1 MKKGILKKLSLA
13 VIPFC
18 VAWLMRIWFSTCRVK
33 VYNEE
38 QFREAYEAG
47 EVIIASFWHYTI
59 IYTFYFLREYQAT
72 VMVSAS
78 DDGDYIAALA
88 RNFGFGTAR
97 GSSNRK
103 GVAALKKL
111 LRIIRKGENC
121 AMVADGSQG
130 PAKVAQA
137 GAVLL
142 ASRTG
147 VPLVPMTWAAS
158 SCFTIHSWDRTAIP
172 LPFSRID
179 YYFGEFLHVP
189 AGVKG
194 DEVEKYRSRLEEQLN
209 SLYDRAWKGFDRTD
223 H

>member
-1 MKKGILKKLSLA
+1 MKTDFARKISLA

-18 VAWLMRIWFSTCRVK
+18 VAWLMRIWFFTCRVK
-33 VYNEE
+33 VYNAERFAE
-38 QFREAYEAG
+38 VDNG
-47 EVIIASFWHYTI
+47 NKVIIASFWHYTI
-59 IYTFYFLREYQAT
+59 IYVFYFLRKYRAT

-88 RNFGFGTAR
+88 RNFGFSTAR

-111 LRIIRKGENC
+111 LAIIRSGESC

-130 PAKVAQA
+130 PPRVAQA
-137 GAVLL
+137 GAILL
-142 ASRTG
+142 SSRTG

-158 SCFTIHSWDRTAIP
+158 SYFTIHSWDKTAIP
-172 LPFSRID
+172 RPFSRID
-179 YYFGEFLHVP
+179 YYFGELLYVP
-189 AGVKG
+189 AGIRG
-194 DEVEKYRSRLEEQLN
+194 EEIERYRRLLEERLN
-209 SLYDRAWKGFDRTD
+209 TLYEKAWTGFGRVE